1 LPIRVGDA
9 DPAPRIISIP
19 AATRLASIAA
29 HIAISRSR
37 IAFIASLR
45 VAINA
50 SRISSSKISAT
61 TTIESAARAVD
72 NTATNPNP
80 LTATNRVAC
89 AGARA
94 CAIGTVGIGA
104 PAPHAPPR
112 TPSNAPRMTFRP
124 PSRVAPSAP
133 IPSTPRVVLVP
144 VPRARSSRA
153 ARAEARH
160 RARAAR
166 PARPPARRRVVASSP
181 RATRSADFADRA
193 IARSRFVDDPRARFD
208 ARDRT
213 SRFRG
218 RSTRAPTDG
227 DRAIEVRRRPSREVR
242 RARSNLA
249 ISGSIDA
256 RADRAI
262 APTARQ
268 NTARVDDRH
277 AARARETR
285 GARRRREA
293 TRGDDDD
300 ARARG
305 EATTTRAREAT
316 RETFVGLA
324 NDRSRGARDDGDA
337 RRRRATATR
346 GRGRGLTET
355 RCGFGG

>member
-1 LPIRVGDA
+1 
-9 DPAPRIISIP
+9 
-19 AATRLASIAA
+19 
-29 HIAISRSR
+29 
-37 IAFIASLR
+37 
-45 VAINA
+45 
-50 SRISSSKISAT
+50 
-61 TTIESAARAVD
+61 
-72 NTATNPNP
+72 
-80 LTATNRVAC
+80 
-89 AGARA
+89 
-94 CAIGTVGIGA
+94 
-104 PAPHAPPR
+104 
-112 TPSNAPRMTFRP
+112 MTFRP

-262 APTARQ
+262 APTASE
-268 NTARVDDRH
+268 H
-277 AARARETR
+277 RARRRPSCCARSRDERCEATTR
-285 GARRRREA
+285 GDARRRRRRA
-293 TRGDDDD
+293 RARRGDDD

-305 EATTTRAREAT
+305 
-316 RETFVGLA
+316 
-324 NDRSRGARDDGDA
+324 DARDVRRVGERSIA
-337 RRRRATATR
+337 GREGRRRRATATR
-346 GRGRGLTET
+346 DGDARARARTDGDAVWFRGVGWGVRARGATDVRGGRGGAGDGELGRDQD
-355 RCGFGG
+355 GGVVRRLAQGAHGAAKGCR

>member
-218 RSTRAPTDG
+218 RSTRAPTA
-227 DRAIEVRRRPSREVR
+227 RSRRP
-242 RARSNLA
+242 
-249 ISGSIDA
+249 
-256 RADRAI
+256 
-262 APTARQ
+262 RQ

-285 GARRRREA
+285 GARRR
-293 TRGDDDD
+293 
-300 ARARG
+300 
-305 EATTTRAREAT
+305 
-316 RETFVGLA
+316 
-324 NDRSRGARDDGDA
+324 A
-337 RRRRATATR
+337 RRS
-346 GRGRGLTET
+346 
-355 RCGFGG
+355 